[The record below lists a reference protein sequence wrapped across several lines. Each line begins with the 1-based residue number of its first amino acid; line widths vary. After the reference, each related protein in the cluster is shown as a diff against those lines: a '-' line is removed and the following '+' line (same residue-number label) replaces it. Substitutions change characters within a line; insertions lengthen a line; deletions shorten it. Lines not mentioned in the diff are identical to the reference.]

1 MLRFL
6 WFLPAEKCRPCN
18 RSSPA
23 AEDFPTL
30 KNSFWEVMGT
40 SYRREDLP
48 SLCSDRKEPL
58 SQLHKKR
65 PDPNVK
71 AALTPLASSFLP
83 YRSCQCFSWLQ
94 AHKQDGLGTG
104 IASWLSCSC
113 CVYHFY
119 LWQWKPQMRLCFF
132 IPSRLSRPFNK
143 GLSLFPVQKVISGAN
158 VWIKAF

>member
-104 IASWLSCSC
+104 IASWLSCSWYLPLHIPLLPLTMKTTNAA
-113 CVYHFY
+113 VFLYSLTVVQTIQQRTEFVSSPKGHFWSKC
-119 LWQWKPQMRLCFF
+119 L
-132 IPSRLSRPFNK
+132 N
-143 GLSLFPVQKVISGAN
+143 
-158 VWIKAF
+158 